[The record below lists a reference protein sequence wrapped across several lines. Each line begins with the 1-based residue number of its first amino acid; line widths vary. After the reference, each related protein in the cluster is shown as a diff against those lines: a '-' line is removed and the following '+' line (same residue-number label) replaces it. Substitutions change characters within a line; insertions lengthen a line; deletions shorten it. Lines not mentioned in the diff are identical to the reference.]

1 MGNLDSLMTIILQG
15 IIIGIVVSAP
25 MGPVGVLCI
34 QRTLNKGRWYGFIT
48 GLGATVSDIIYA
60 ILTGYG
66 MSVVIDLIDK
76 NLFYLQL
83 FGSILL
89 LGFGIYTFVSNPAR
103 SLRPANQNKG
113 TYARNFFT
121 ALLVT
126 LSNPL
131 IIFLFIT
138 LFARF
143 SFVTVFSDITFSIVG
158 FISIAIGA
166 IIWWFGLTYSVHR
179 VSSHFN
185 PRGIWVMNRIIG
197 TIVSIVAIG
206 GVILTL
212 SGGSIY

>member
-1 MGNLDSLMTIILQG
+1 MGNLDSLISIILKG

-34 QRTLNKGRWYGFIT
+34 QRTLNKGRWYGFVT

-60 ILTGYG
+60 TLTGFG
-66 MSVVIDLIDK
+66 MSVVVDLIDK

-89 LGFGIYTFVSNPAR
+89 LGFGIYTFMSNPAR
-103 SLRPANQNKG
+103 SLRPANRNKDS
-113 TYARNFFT
+113 YIRNFIT

-143 SFVTVFSDITFSIVG
+143 SFVRTYMNLTEIGIGYTA
-158 FISIAIGA
+158 IAAGA
-166 IIWWFGLTYSVHR
+166 LIWWFGLTYFVHR

-197 TIVSIVAIG
+197 TIVSIVAIA

-212 SGGSIY
+212 CGSSLY